1 MFNEV
6 IMHNK
11 QYTQSV
17 QSEHVHKSNKP
28 AAVSHIVTQTT
39 KDRKSLTALDRI
51 TFGSLIRIS

>member
-6 IMHNK
+6 ITHNK

-51 TFGSLIRIS
+51 TFGSLI